1 MIWCQQTSRDIDG
14 ALGFSVLCQ
23 TLLRNCVHSQMFILY
38 PNQMPP
44 TSHHFHHYCKLHL
57 ELIISSFILLLS
69 AFLDFFFLPVFDK
82 QYGEVKSIWVSKL
95 DTLESESY
103 VTIHS
108 FIYSFTI
115 CIVRYTVVHV
125 LTLLDISSGL
135 WGSFITLLRIYF
147 LIHKLGIL
155 IIVNI
160 YWVFARCQAL
170 YLYYLILYPQQ
181 PCKVFT
187 IFTSTL

>member
-1 MIWCQQTSRDIDG
+1 MSTNIKGHWWSPW
-14 ALGFSVLCQ
+14 VLC
-23 TLLRNCVHSQMFILY
+23 TLPNSSQKLCAQSDVYIVPQSNASHLPSLSPLLQASLGADYFFFHSASICL
-38 PNQMPP
+38 PW
-44 TSHHFHHYCKLHL
+44 L
-57 ELIISSFILLLS
+57 
-69 AFLDFFFLPVFDK
+69 FFLPAFDK
-82 QYGEVKSIWVSKL
+82 QCGEVKSIWVSKL

-115 CIVRYTVVHV
+115 CIVSYTVIHV
-125 LTLLDISSGL
+125 LTLLDISCGL

-155 IIVNI
+155 LIVNI
-160 YWVFARCQAL
+160 YWVFARCQAS